1 VIALRT
7 RGCQLRSARG
17 SSTSLCGIAIR
28 GLCGNSVFHSKV
40 SQSNSSP
47 PILTHAPEDGSVV
60 CRYCN
65 EHTDVH
71 CFKRAQVKSTYK
83 RKSQVKS
90 SQVVLQVSEAY
101 CIECAPRSQV
111 AGRECGRLM
120 RARAFISHFSRRL
133 NFVFRLHFGRVRL
146 PKDNMADEILDTVST
161 YYVKYVPQE
170 AKTVMSAMSSDDWVA
185 LATCVL
191 PLLCLIGAFIVQ
203 LFRCCGLCMPD
214 GFDPTP
220 AATLK
225 DKYAKIEANKKPSTA
240 TKAAAKV
247 APAPA
252 PAPKK
257 ASPPPAAA
265 AKPTPAP
272 KSGKGKLS
280 A

>member
-1 VIALRT
+1 M
-7 RGCQLRSARG
+7 RGCHGLMRDHFAFFRG
-17 SSTSLCGIAIR
+17 QTFFSLCTLAACDI
-28 GLCGNSVFHSKV
+28 
-40 SQSNSSP
+40 
-47 PILTHAPEDGSVV
+47 
-60 CRYCN
+60 
-65 EHTDVH
+65 
-71 CFKRAQVKSTYK
+71 
-83 RKSQVKS
+83 
-90 SQVVLQVSEAY
+90 
-101 CIECAPRSQV
+101 
-111 AGRECGRLM
+111 
-120 RARAFISHFSRRL
+120 
-133 NFVFRLHFGRVRL
+133 
-146 PKDNMADEILDTVST
+146 PKDNMADEILATVST
-161 YYVKYVPQE
+161 YYVTYVPQE

-225 DKYAKIEANKKPSTA
+225 DKYAKIEANKKPSPA

-272 KSGKGKLS
+272 KSGKGKGLS

>member
-1 VIALRT
+1 MYRKPIVSNALRVA
-7 RGCQLRSARG
+7 RWREGSAGGCVHFAFFSETQL
-17 SSTSLCGIAIR
+17 C
-28 GLCGNSVFHSKV
+28 F
-40 SQSNSSP
+40 SP
-47 PILTHAPEDGSVV
+47 ALWP
-60 CRYCN
+60 
-65 EHTDVH
+65 
-71 CFKRAQVKSTYK
+71 RAT
-83 RKSQVKS
+83 
-90 SQVVLQVSEAY
+90 
-101 CIECAPRSQV
+101 I
-111 AGRECGRLM
+111 
-120 RARAFISHFSRRL
+120 
-133 NFVFRLHFGRVRL
+133 
-146 PKDNMADEILDTVST
+146 PKDNMAEEILATVST
-161 YYVKYVPQE
+161 YYVTYVPPE

-225 DKYAKIEANKKPSTA
+225 DKYAKIEANKKPSPA